1 MSSSSGLQKSSSDQA
16 FAYETNESA
25 SSSSK
30 WQDFKDS
37 FKRSENHNDLA
48 PVQSNKSN
56 LEKGIEATANT
67 ELHSSLTQ
75 LHQSLI
81 TLAGCVGS
89 GLLVVSGQALSTGG
103 PGSVLLGW
111 AFVSSFLYCVMQS
124 LSELSAAFAVSGSFF
139 TYATR
144 FIDPSFGY
152 AAGLNYS
159 LFWLVV
165 LPLELVAASLTI
177 NFWHSDINNVVWVS
191 IFYVMIIG
199 LNLCGTAG
207 FAHTEL
213 FAAVIKILGIVGFDI
228 LAIVLICG
236 GGKQG
241 YIGGKYWHNPGTFN
255 NGFKGF
261 TTVLITA
268 TYSLAG
274 TELVGLTVVESAS
287 NPRIALPRAIKQ
299 VFYRIIFFF
308 MLTLTLIGFLV
319 PSNSSQLIGTGSAD
333 ATASPFVI
341 AIKSGGIKV
350 LPSIFNVVVLVALL
364 SIGNSSVYGFSR
376 TTLALAQYGLV
387 PKFFAYIDR
396 RGRPLGGIIFSA
408 VFGLL
413 AFVSASPKQGEVFA
427 WLVALSA
434 LSTLFTWGSCT
445 AAHIRFRAA
454 MKVQGRSL
462 DELPYLSKTG
472 VWGSYYATICLIVVL
487 GLQFW
492 ISLFPLGAKPDPVVF
507 FKNYLGAVIV
517 VVCYVGHKIYSRNLT
532 FFVPLD
538 TMDLD
543 SGRTETDVE
552 KLQQELAEERE
563 SLRGR
568 PWYVRAYYFLF

>member
-1 MSSSSGLQKSSSDQA
+1 MASSVDLQKSTSDQA
-16 FAYETNESA
+16 ITCETND
-25 SSSSK
+25 SSQISSK
-30 WQDFKDS
+30 WQNFKDS
-37 FKRSENHNDLA
+37 FKRPENHNDLA
-48 PVQSNKSN
+48 PAQSNKSN
-56 LEKGIEATANT
+56 LEKGIAATANT
-67 ELHSSLTQ
+67 ELKSSISQ

-81 TLAGCVGS
+81 SLAGCVGS
-89 GLLVVSGQALSTGG
+89 GLLVVSGQALASGG

-124 LSELSAAFAVSGSFF
+124 LSELSATFAVSGSFF

-144 FIDPSFGY
+144 FVDPSFGF

-177 NFWHSDINNVVWVS
+177 NFWQSDINNVVWVT
-191 IFYVMIIG
+191 IFYVLIIG

-228 LAIVLICG
+228 LAIILICG
-236 GGKQG
+236 GGHQG

-299 VFYRIIFFF
+299 VFYRIIIFY
-308 MLTLTLIGFLV
+308 MLTLTLVGFLV
-319 PSNSSQLIGTGSAD
+319 PSNSPQLIGSGSAD

-350 LPSIFNVVVLVALL
+350 LPSIFNVIVLVALL

-376 TTLALAQYGLV
+376 TTLALAEYGLA
-387 PKFFAYIDR
+387 PKFFEYVDR
-396 RGRPLGGIIFSA
+396 KGRPLGGILFASI
-408 VFGLL
+408 FGLL

-434 LSTLFTWGSCT
+434 LSTLFTWASCT
-445 AAHIRFRAA
+445 VAHIRFRAA

-462 DELPYLSKTG
+462 NELPYLSKTG

-492 ISLFPLGAKPDPVVF
+492 ISLFPLGAKPNAVVF

-517 VVCYVGHKIYSRNLT
+517 LVCYVGHKIYSRNLV
-532 FFVPLD
+532 FFVPLES
-538 TMDLD
+538 MDLQT
-543 SGRTETDVE
+543 GRTETDVD
-552 KLQQELAEERE
+552 KLQQELAEEE
-563 SLRGR
+563 ATLRSR